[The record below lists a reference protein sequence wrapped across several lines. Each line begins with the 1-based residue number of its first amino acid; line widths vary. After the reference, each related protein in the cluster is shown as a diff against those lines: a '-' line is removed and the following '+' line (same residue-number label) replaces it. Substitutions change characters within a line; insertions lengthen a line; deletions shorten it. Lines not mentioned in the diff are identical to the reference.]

1 MLVEDAFENLLAS
14 IQVAEDFISSGLS
27 GGANQR
33 KAVFSN
39 LLIDAYSRLGD
50 ITLFKEDIL
59 GAIESFKKAVEMCR
73 EFSQGNERVLA
84 STLFTIG
91 CCFQQVQNN
100 SEAAKAF
107 TESIDALRSALFIKM
122 AANKQPVNDPSEI
135 STEALLKPSI
145 FDSDE
150 IKDLRAFLQD
160 MVDKLQETREQ
171 ERINAEL

>member
-1 MLVEDAFENLLAS
+1 
-14 IQVAEDFISSGLS
+14 
-27 GGANQR
+27 
-33 KAVFSN
+33 
-39 LLIDAYSRLGD
+39 
-50 ITLFKEDIL
+50 
-59 GAIESFKKAVEMCR
+59 
-73 EFSQGNERVLA
+73 
-84 STLFTIG
+84 
-91 CCFQQVQNN
+91 
-100 SEAAKAF
+100 
-107 TESIDALRSALFIKM
+107 M